1 MTASPRCSAVVI
13 GGGPA
18 GSSCAKLLV
27 QAGWDITLVESAIFP
42 RIKVCGEFISP
53 AATAE
58 LERLIPP
65 DRLLSLGAKR
75 VATFTLEC
83 GDLRLSVPLGEP
95 AWAISRGLLDET
107 LLGDATSAGVRVLA
121 QSPVRSIQT
130 HRDRVS
136 VCLDRQILEADV
148 VIHADG
154 SGRFAPEGPVPNA
167 RGVIGRKCHLRVPLG
182 LLQGVTIRACPAAY
196 VGTIAVEGD
205 LATVALVSKSELTA
219 RFAGDGDEM
228 LKSLWPAFQH
238 GWRCSEWKACPVS
251 RGGPFKSTNP
261 RHFRIGNAAAAVDP
275 IGGEGIGLAL
285 WAAST
290 LAKSLASW
298 REFKPDVSTIAQ
310 FHLNKAYRRRLRTRA
325 PACRIAAEALMRP
338 SAVKALWPLLGSQRG
353 LLGPWLTLTGKP
365 TPHTAH
371 P

>member
-1 MTASPRCSAVVI
+1 MTEQPRCSAVVI

-18 GSSCAKLLV
+18 GSSCAILLA
-27 QAGWDITLVESAIFP
+27 QAGWRVTLTESATFP

-58 LERLIPP
+58 LERLIQP

-75 VATFTLEC
+75 VGTFTLEC
-83 GDLRLSVPLGEP
+83 GDRRRSIPLGEP
-95 AWAISRGLLDET
+95 AWAISRGLLDQT
-107 LLGDATSAGVRVLA
+107 LLADAALAGVRVLT

-136 VCLDRQILEADV
+136 ICLDHEILEADV
-148 VIHADG
+148 VVHADG
-154 SGRFAPEGPVPNA
+154 SGRFAPEGPIPNA
-167 RGVIGRKCHLRVPLG
+167 RGVIGRKCHLRLPPEFLD
-182 LLQGVTIRACPAAY
+182 GVIIRACHGAY

-205 LATVALVSKSELTA
+205 LATVALVAKSNLTA
-219 RFAGDGDEM
+219 RFGGDGDEM
-228 LKSLWPAFQH
+228 LKNLWPAFQP
-238 GWRCSEWKACPVS
+238 GWRCSDWKACPVS
-251 RGGPFKSTNP
+251 RGGPFKSTHP

-285 WAAST
+285 WSAST
-290 LAKSLASW
+290 LAGMMASW
-298 REFKPDVSTIAQ
+298 REFKPDLCGITQ
-310 FHLNKAYRRRLRTRA
+310 YHMNQAYRRRLRTRS

-338 SAVKALWPLLGSQRG
+338 WVVRALWPFLGSRSG

-365 TPHTAH
+365 SGNAARS
-371 P
+371 